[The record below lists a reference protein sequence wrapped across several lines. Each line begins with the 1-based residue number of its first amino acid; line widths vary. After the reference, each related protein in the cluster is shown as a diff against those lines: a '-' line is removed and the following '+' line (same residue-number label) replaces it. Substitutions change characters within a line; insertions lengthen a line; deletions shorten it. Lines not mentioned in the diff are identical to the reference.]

1 MSRKTRKLIWS
12 VPLVAALAIVGA
24 LAAFMVL
31 APGGALAHAPL
42 EDHGLPGP
50 VTELEATAKSRSSI
64 QLTWEA
70 PADGATPT
78 GYRIDYSENN
88 RVWQRLLDENE
99 QEVRV
104 GHPDTSLLITWGV
117 NPDTQRHYRVFA
129 YNDAGDGPVGTNPV
143 TDFVDVTEDGHPAL
157 APLERGFDLVVKAS
171 GSNKLLLNWTAP
183 QEQGAPVTGYRVVEM
198 LEQSGADDP
207 AAVEC
212 ADGTGSATPGA
223 GVCLRIESQDPSDRT
238 AEHPNL
244 LAGDVHYYRVI
255 ALTASAG
262 NTATDIEGARTA
274 SARAPSPPLNP
285 VAVPL
290 VDNATSD
297 DAVELYWNKPASDG
311 GVATL
316 TYEVEG
322 RTRLTDDDDWP
333 QGWNDEIG
341 TSPRNGGDAFNL
353 SITPSEAIDGQW
365 QYRIR
370 TVQVDD
376 DTAKAARQLKG
387 NWVYFNSRSASNI
400 KHIVVPDPVA
410 TVDTN
415 VPLQPTTLTGT
426 PLDAQTS
433 DKVGV
438 RLTWVPSTETGPQV
452 DSWRLDASD
461 NDGVDWVSLDPEIP
475 FHDDGFN
482 DFDAKATVER
492 QYRILP
498 INSGHRGPG
507 QYGTGTATASP
518 LDPSQSEVFTLE
530 AEGTSSTV
538 IQLTWPKVTGAVD
551 YDISYAGVGDESGLP
566 VALGSNGDVWTSL
579 KMAHT
584 STTYDHKS
592 LSPGDE
598 YWYRVVPQAAMDRI
612 AGTGAA
618 EARGQTKIDVEPGT
632 PWNLTVELAKNSNFK
647 YTSRRGVL
655 LLWDAP
661 DDKSKASPTG
671 YQLERQVDGGAWKVL
686 VDDTDSPITNYTDDE
701 EDLPDDEWRSYRVS
715 AISGNVVGDPSNE
728 AAIGHTLAIAA
739 STLDA
744 TASSATQIDLSWT
757 IGPPATVPA
766 SVINRIDY
774 FIVERAYGDVMFL
787 DDERTDDDA
796 FTDAESWWNGLECA
810 GMVAAVND
818 DGEAVS
824 SNPFCKMYDGLADA
838 DETTVDEYFAKR
850 YAIIDNDFALPPMMS
865 YMDMNLMADTEYSY
879 RLRAVYQLGVSDW
892 SETAMATPQVVSTA
906 LTAPSDVT
914 ANGGSGMIT
923 VAWTPGMNATA
934 HVAFLWKDGAR
945 VGDLKIIRGPDGA
958 TADFTGLDAGTYTVV
973 VLSYNKDNTPRIK
986 YETDDAM
993 VN

>member
-1 MSRKTRKLIWS
+1 M
-12 VPLVAALAIVGA
+12 
-24 LAAFMVL
+24 
-31 APGGALAHAPL
+31 
-42 EDHGLPGP
+42 
-50 VTELEATAKSRSSI
+50 
-64 QLTWEA
+64 
-70 PADGATPT
+70 
-78 GYRIDYSENN
+78 
-88 RVWQRLLDENE
+88 WQRLLDENE

-183 QEQGAPVTGYRVVEM
+183 QEQGAAVTGYRVVEM
-198 LEQSGADDP
+198 LEQSGGGNLP
-207 AAVEC
+207 AEAC
-212 ADGTGSATPGA
+212 AAGAGSATPGA
-223 GVCLRIESQDPSDRT
+223 AVCLRIESQDPSDRT

-255 ALTASAG
+255 AISIAG
-262 NTATDIEGARTA
+262 DTATDIEGARTD
-274 SARAPSPPLNP
+274 SARVPSPPQNP

-290 VDNATSD
+290 VDGN

-322 RTRLTDDDDWP
+322 RTRETGDDDWP
-333 QGWNDEIG
+333 QGWDDDIT
-341 TSPRNGGDAFNL
+341 TSPRSTGDAFNV
-353 SITPSEAIDGQW
+353 SINAANAVDGQW

-370 TVQVDD
+370 TVQLDEV
-376 DTAKAARQLKG
+376 TGKAARQLKG
-387 NWVYFNSRSASNI
+387 NWVYFNSRSSSNI
-400 KHIVVPDPVA
+400 KHIVVPDPPA

-426 PLDAQTS
+426 PRDALTP
-433 DKVGV
+433 DEVGV
-438 RLTWVPSTETGPQV
+438 RLTWVPSTDTGPQV

-461 NDGVDWVSLDPEIP
+461 NEGLDWVSLDLQIP

-482 DFDAKATVER
+482 DFEAKADVER

-507 QYGTGTATASP
+507 RHSMGTATASP
-518 LDPSQSEVFTLE
+518 LDPSQSQVFTLD

-538 IQLTWPKVTGAVD
+538 IQLTWPTVASAVN
-551 YDISYAGVGDESGLP
+551 YDIYIAGIDDMTGL
-566 VALGSNGDVWTSL
+566 AADHNGDNAVWDL
-579 KMAHT
+579 EKADHT
-584 STTYDHKS
+584 STSYDDTR
-592 LSPGDE
+592 LEPGDE
-598 YWYRVVPQAAMDRI
+598 FWYRVVPQDAQGGV

-686 VDDTDSPITNYTDDE
+686 VDDTDSTITNYTDDE
-701 EDLPDDEWRSYRVS
+701 EDLPDEEWRSYRVS
-715 AISGNVVGDPSNE
+715 AISGTVAGDPSNE

-744 TASSATQIDLSWT
+744 TVASATQIDLSWT

-787 DDERTDDDA
+787 DDERTDDRRVYGRRVLV
-796 FTDAESWWNGLECA
+796 ERSGVRWNG
-810 GMVAAVND
+810 
-818 DGEAVS
+818 
-824 SNPFCKMYDGLADA
+824 
-838 DETTVDEYFAKR
+838 
-850 YAIIDNDFALPPMMS
+850 
-865 YMDMNLMADTEYSY
+865 
-879 RLRAVYQLGVSDW
+879 
-892 SETAMATPQVVSTA
+892 
-906 LTAPSDVT
+906 
-914 ANGGSGMIT
+914 GGG
-923 VAWTPGMNATA
+923 
-934 HVAFLWKDGAR
+934 
-945 VGDLKIIRGPDGA
+945 
-958 TADFTGLDAGTYTVV
+958 
-973 VLSYNKDNTPRIK
+973 
-986 YETDDAM
+986 
-993 VN
+993 